1 MWGVLKGPVVLKGY
15 YIYLLIVGCSRGGLE
30 IDGVLHNSTMI
41 TSTTE
46 AVTITV
52 RGSSSC
58 TLRILTV
65 GGGGSE

>member
-1 MWGVLKGPVVLKGY
+1 MWGVLKGLVVLKEY
-15 YIYLLIVGCSRGGLE
+15 YLLTLGCSTGGLE
-30 IDGVLHNSTMI
+30 INGVVHNSTMI

-58 TLRILTV
+58 TLRILAV